1 MFCLSIPLC
10 TLRSSQGE
18 LGGGGGRLTPL
29 ATLNGTKRGK
39 RTGKFY
45 CLLGLVVDVASVVVV
60 LVLL

>member
-1 MFCLSIPLC
+1 M
-10 TLRSSQGE
+10 G